1 MHSASLR
8 VVDLKKIFLVSGFL
22 GVGKTTLIM
31 DILDN
36 LPKDQTTMMIEND
49 FGSVNLDSM
58 FLKGYDLKI
67 TEINAGC
74 ICCSLVGDFEKAIVE
89 IERDYNPNNI
99 IIEPSGVANTSQ
111 LVNIALALDYDYHLN
126 SINIID
132 VRSHFLYLKNFK
144 EFYENQ
150 ILSANII
157 VINRV
162 EKMTDEEIEKV
173 RESLNA
179 INEAATVFVDRG
191 DLDIGEII
199 SDKNIYKKIYDADM
213 NIENIFTNY
222 SSISLILPKRYKNE
236 VFLKAIDSIIE
247 AGGIKRIKGIVNLK
261 DGTYKVDYVLG
272 DEVKLEPY
280 KHRGVGKIAFI
291 GENYDKMKIKD
302 IFGR

>member
-1 MHSASLR
+1 MHLASSR
-8 VVDLKKIFLVSGFL
+8 VVDLKKIYLVSGFL

-31 DILDN
+31 NILDT
-36 LPKDQTTMMIEND
+36 LPKDQVTMMIEND

-67 TEINAGC
+67 KEINAGC

-89 IERDYNPNNI
+89 IERDYNPDNI

-111 LVNIALALDYDYHLN
+111 LVNIALSLDYEYHLN

-132 VRSHFLYLKNFK
+132 GRSHFLYLKNFK

-157 VINRV
+157 IINRV
-162 EKMTDEEIEKV
+162 DSLTDEDIENIKV
-173 RESLNA
+173 SLNS
-179 INEAATVFVDRG
+179 INEAATVFVDKG

-199 SDKNIYKKIYDADM
+199 SDKHIYKKLYDVDM
-213 NIENIFTNY
+213 NVENIFTDF
-222 SSISLILPKRYKNE
+222 SSISMILPKRYKNE
-236 VFLKAIDSIIE
+236 FFLKSVDSIIE
-247 AGGIKRIKGIVNLK
+247 SGGIKRIKGIVNLK
-261 DGTYKVDYVLG
+261 DGTYKVDYVEG

-280 KHRGVGKIAFI
+280 KHRGVGKVAFI
-291 GENYDKMKIKD
+291 GENYDVMKIKD

>member
-1 MHSASLR
+1 M
-8 VVDLKKIFLVSGFL
+8 KKIYLVSGFL

-31 DILDN
+31 DILN
-36 LPKDQTTMMIEND
+36 ALPKDETTMMIEND

-67 TEINAGC
+67 KEINAGC
-74 ICCSLVGDFEKAIVE
+74 ICCSLVGDFEKAIIE
-89 IERDYNPNNI
+89 IERDYNPDNI

-132 VRSHFLYLKNFK
+132 GRSHFLYLKNFK

-162 EKMTDEEIEKV
+162 DKLSETEIEEVKKSIKEV
-173 RESLNA
+173 
-179 INEAATVFVDRG
+179 NEAASVFVDTG
-191 DLDIGEII
+191 NLDIDEII
-199 SDKNIYKKIYDADM
+199 DDKHIYKKIYDVDM
-213 NIENIFTNY
+213 EVENIFNNF

-236 VFLKAIDSIIE
+236 SFMRSINSILSG
-247 AGGIKRIKGIVNLK
+247 GGIKRIKGIVNLK
-261 DGTYKVDYVLG
+261 DGAYKVDYVEG
-272 DEVKLEPY
+272 DELNLVPY
-280 KHRGVGKIAFI
+280 GHRGVGKIAFI
-291 GENYDKMKIKD
+291 GENYDTKMIKD